1 MAYVFY
7 VSIQILDTQIIGI
20 SIELVEVREL
30 LDKRLVKQPKE
41 EVKTVEEVNTSK
53 EELNALKSAFANGVI
68 YQDLEKFYKTQKNLS
83 ADQQVGFATVRL
95 LTKGSADE
103 GALDAIQKALET
115 AEFNLKS
122 KQISAFGKENQSKKG
137 DSSRVNK

>member
-68 YQDLEKFYKTQKNLS
+68 YQDLEKFYKTQKNL
-83 ADQQVGFATVRL
+83 
-95 LTKGSADE
+95 
-103 GALDAIQKALET
+103 
-115 AEFNLKS
+115 
-122 KQISAFGKENQSKKG
+122 NQ
-137 DSSRVNK
+137 